1 MTFAAMATWQ
11 AVLLLLATAALAA
24 VVFRLRVRPPRILLP
39 SLLLW
44 RRVLENSREA
54 TWWERVRRA
63 VSLVVTIAIAVA
75 LSFAL
80 TRPSRAAPRTSAAH
94 GRTFILLDSA
104 QSMLAR
110 TRTGETRWTRAVAE
124 ARRLAASAPDEV
136 TIATTSDGII
146 EGPTTDLALI
156 DTALDMAAAGGDPTW
171 WPGAAPADAVH
182 FITDGGV
189 ARTIDRAVT
198 VHSVFEPAAN
208 VAITGFDVRP
218 SLGGATAGDAYVEIA
233 NYAADAQTVHLTI
246 TRGRATV
253 VDRDLEMGA
262 GETLRQIVPLA
273 RGGDAAVRARI
284 RARADAL
291 DADNEAIAWIERAR
305 PLAVTVVGARTTWLA
320 RLFAGDPDV
329 RATFVDPSS
338 YVRTTQA
345 DVLVFDR
352 WAPETAPDRPALSF
366 APPLPIASEEL
377 RPTWTAA
384 GAHAVVFGVDP
395 FTVTIDKA
403 RAYRSLPLDVIASS
417 ARGTPLVYAG
427 EQAGRR
433 TVVVSF
439 SAAESNLSSAP
450 AFPVLVG
457 NALDWLARVSSAGAR
472 RPGAVAFDDGMQRLE
487 DEHGRT
493 VRLTRVNRLAVGVL
507 RSPGLYFASGH
518 GARVAVPVNAGD
530 ARISNVRR
538 TSLTA
543 DQQGRTVQA
552 TGARY
557 PWWTYGVLAAFAL
570 ACVEW
575 WTWQRRIT
583 V

>member
-11 AVLLLLATAALAA
+11 AVLWLLAMAALAA
-24 VVFRLRVRPPRILLP
+24 AVFRLRVRPPRILLP

-44 RRVLENSREA
+44 RRVLEDSREA

-75 LSFAL
+75 LAFAL
-80 TRPSRAAPRTSAAH
+80 TRPSRAAARTLAGH
-94 GRTFILLDSA
+94 GRTLILLDSA
-104 QSMLAR
+104 PSMLAR

-146 EGPTTDLALI
+146 EGPTADLASI
-156 DTALDMAAAGGDPTW
+156 DMALDTAAAGGDPTW
-171 WPGAAPADAVH
+171 WPGAATADTVH

-189 ARTIDRAVT
+189 ARAIERGVT

-208 VAITGFDVRP
+208 VAITAFEVRP
-218 SLGGATAGDAYVEIA
+218 SLGGAAAGDAYVEVA
-233 NYAADAQTVHLTI
+233 NYAADSQTAHLTI

-253 VDRDLEMGA
+253 LDRRLEMRA

-273 RGGDAAVRARI
+273 RGGDAAIRARI
-284 RARADAL
+284 EARADAL

-305 PLAVTVVGARTTWLA
+305 PLAVAVVGAHTTWLA

-329 RATFVDPSS
+329 RATFLDPSS
-338 YVRTTQA
+338 YGRTIQA
-345 DVLVFDR
+345 DVFVFDR
-352 WAPETAPDRPALSF
+352 WAPDSVPNRPALSF
-366 APPLPIASEEL
+366 APPLPIASEEV
-377 RPTWTAA
+377 RPTWTAS
-384 GAHAVVFGVDP
+384 GAHAVVLGVDP

-403 RAYRSLPLDVIASS
+403 RAYRSLPLDVIAAS

-433 TVVVSF
+433 AVVLSF
-439 SAAESNLSSAP
+439 SAAESNLASAP

-457 NALDWLARVSSAGAR
+457 NALDWLARVSSAGVR
-472 RPGAVAFDDGMQRLE
+472 RPGPVTFDDGLQRLE
-487 DEHGRT
+487 DERGRA
-493 VRLTRVNRLAVGVL
+493 VRLTGVDGRAVGVL
-507 RSPGLYFASGH
+507 RSPGLYFASSH
-518 GARVAVPVNAGD
+518 GARVALAVNAGD
-530 ARISNVRR
+530 AGTSNVGR

-543 DQQGRTVQA
+543 DQQRRTVQA
-552 TGARY
+552 AGARR
-557 PWWTYGVLAAFAL
+557 PWWMYAVLAAFAL
-570 ACVEW
+570 ACAEW